1 MARSMSGP
9 GPMAVVVDADITPS
23 SNAALVA
30 REMVVRAVKGIAAS
44 ILEDALLIVSEL
56 VTNAVRHGPG
66 GGPIH
71 LQVRRNGVMR
81 IEVQDPG
88 AGFEPARAPR
98 EPGDLPTGGFGL
110 VIVQRL
116 SSDWGVATRGSPT
129 SIWAELAL

>member
-1 MARSMSGP
+1 
-9 GPMAVVVDADITPS
+9 MAVLVDADITPR

-30 REMVVRAVKGIAAS
+30 REMVVRTAEGIAAPT
-44 ILEDALLIVSEL
+44 LDDVLLIVSEL

-71 LQVRRNGVMR
+71 LQVRRNGVVR
-81 IEVQDPG
+81 IEVQDLG
-88 AGFEPARAPR
+88 AGFDPPIRAVR

-116 SSDWGVATRGSPT
+116 STEWGIAPRGAPT
-129 SIWAELAL
+129 LVWAELAL